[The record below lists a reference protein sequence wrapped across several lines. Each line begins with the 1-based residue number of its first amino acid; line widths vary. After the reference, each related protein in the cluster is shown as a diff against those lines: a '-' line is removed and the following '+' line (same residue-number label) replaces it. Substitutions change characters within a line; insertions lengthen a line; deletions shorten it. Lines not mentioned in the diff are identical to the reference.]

1 MTTSRDI
8 GRELRARRRKPLTP
22 APQGWDWGPRRPPQV
37 AKAWIV
43 LGLVLV
49 AALVLAA
56 MPPAGAGPAGKGVG
70 QASPKTTTTTT
81 TTTLPPPAP
90 APVVLEPMTLA
101 PPPAPVEVEAEV
113 APVLPALVTPLRIDL
128 ASGHIPEW
136 AWAGP
141 ARLSALG
148 IAAMARAVGCTPAQ
162 AVIATAVGLAE
173 SGGRTDAV
181 GDVSLMNSTWSYSAG
196 VHQIRGLHREHGTY
210 GTRDPQALLHDM
222 VHNIRAMWEISNGCT
237 NWQPWT
243 MYTNGRW
250 VERAEEA
257 IWGVLQAEGVVR

>member
-1 MTTSRDI
+1 
-8 GRELRARRRKPLTP
+8 L
-22 APQGWDWGPRRPPQV
+22 
-37 AKAWIV
+37 V
-43 LGLVLV
+43 LGLVVLV
-49 AALVLAA
+49 AVIVASL
-56 MPPAGAGPAGKGVG
+56 PPAGAGPDGAKGVG
-70 QASPKTTTTTT
+70 EAIPKTTTTTT
-81 TTTLPPPAP
+81 TTMPPPPVLEPQALAPPAP
-90 APVVLEPMTLA
+90 APVVVTP
-101 PPPAPVEVEAEV
+101 
-113 APVLPALVTPLRIDL
+113 PVLPALVTPLRIDL

-136 AWAGP
+136 AWAEP
-141 ARLSALG
+141 PRMSAVG

-181 GDVSLMNSTWSYSAG
+181 GDVSLMNDTWSYSAG

-210 GTRDPQALLHDM
+210 GVRDPQALLHDM
-222 VHNIRAMWEISNGCT
+222 VHNIRSMWVISDGCT

>member
-1 MTTSRDI
+1 
-8 GRELRARRRKPLTP
+8 L
-22 APQGWDWGPRRPPQV
+22 
-37 AKAWIV
+37 V
-43 LGLVLV
+43 LGLVVV
-49 AALVLAA
+49 AAVILASL
-56 MPPAGAGPAGKGVG
+56 PPAGAGPAAKGVG
-70 QASPKTTTTTT
+70 AMPTTTTM
-81 TTTLPPPAP
+81 PPPP
-90 APVVLEPMTLA
+90 PVVLEPQTLA
-101 PPPAPVEVEAEV
+101 PAPPAPVPVEV
-113 APVLPALVTPLRIDL
+113 ALPVLPALVTPLRIDL

-136 AWAGP
+136 AWAEP
-141 ARLSALG
+141 PRMSAVG

-181 GDVSLMNSTWSYSAG
+181 GDVSLMNGTWSYSAG

-210 GTRDPQALLHDM
+210 GVRDPQALLHDM
-222 VHNIRAMWEISNGCT
+222 VHNIRSMWVISDGCT

-257 IWGVLQAEGVVR
+257 IWGVLQSEGVVR